1 MNIQKIVNNNCVIA
15 VVGLGYVGLPLAV
28 TFAKKYKVIGFDINK
43 EKIEKYKKGID
54 VTNEV
59 GNEELRNTS
68 IIFSNNEKDLNEA
81 DVIIVAVPT
90 PIDKHNKPNL
100 KTIKSSSEIVGRN
113 LKKGSIVVYES
124 TVYPG
129 LTEEICMPILEEKSY
144 MKCGR
149 DFKIA
154 YSPERINP
162 GDKNHRFENI
172 KKVVSGMD
180 KETLEFVAE
189 LYENVL
195 TNGVYKASSI
205 KVAEAAKV
213 IENSQRDINI
223 AFVNELAVIFN
234 QMGIDTNEVLDA
246 AGSKWNFLNFRP
258 GLVGGHCIGVDP
270 FYLTYKSEEM
280 GHFSE
285 LILTSRKVN
294 DGIGK
299 FIAENVIKELIKSG
313 KVVKNSKVLVLGLTF
328 KENVPDFRN
337 SKVFDVIKELNKYQ
351 IKVYAEDPY
360 LNQYEIEKEYNIK
373 LEKKEKNEKV
383 DAIIFAV
390 AHDEYKKMNI
400 KEIKEMLNEEYPLIF
415 DIKQVIDKKQA
426 EENKINLWR
435 L

>member
-294 DGIGK
+294 
-299 FIAENVIKELIKSG
+299 AP
-313 KVVKNSKVLVLGLTF
+313 VKAKTIILGLTF
-328 KENVPDFRN
+328 KENVPDYRN
-337 SKVFDVIKELNKYQ
+337 TKVIDVIKELNKYQ